1 MGEPDQELPMS
12 AVLEQAIAAQLP
24 SVSATQLVAGIQ
36 KVGRAVDA
44 HGAVLITKH
53 DQPAYVLMSV
63 ARYRELQRAAE
74 PDLGALG
81 GEFDAMLARMQT
93 QGEAMAGAFAMAPE
107 AVGQAAVKAAKP
119 ARVRVKKAA

>member
-1 MGEPDQELPMS
+1 MS
-12 AVLEQAIAAQLP
+12 AVLDKAIADQLP

-36 KVGRAVDA
+36 KVGRTVAA

-63 ARYRELQRAAE
+63 EHYRELQRAAE

-81 GEFDAMLARMQT
+81 GEFDAMLARMQS
-93 QGEAMAGAFAMAPE
+93 QGDALAGAFALS
-107 AVGQAAVKAAKP
+107 GDDIGRAALKAAKP
-119 ARVRVKKAA
+119 AKAPRRKVA

>member
-1 MGEPDQELPMS
+1 MS
-12 AVLEQAIAAQLP
+12 AVFEQALADQLP

-63 ARYRELQRAAE
+63 ERYRELQRAAE
-74 PDLGALG
+74 PDLGALS
-81 GEFDAMLARMQT
+81 GEFDAMFARMQG
-93 QGEAMAGAFAMAPE
+93 QGDELAQAFAMAPE
-107 AVGQAAVKAAKP
+107 GIGAAAVKAAKP
-119 ARVRVKKAA
+119 RRKAA

>member
-1 MGEPDQELPMS
+1 MS
-12 AVLEQAIAAQLP
+12 AVFETAPADQLP

-63 ARYRELQRAAE
+63 ERYRELQRAAE
-74 PDLGALG
+74 PDLGALA
-81 GEFDAMLARMQT
+81 GEFDAMFARMQG
-93 QGEAMAGAFAMAPE
+93 QGSAMADAFAMAPE
-107 AVGQAAVKAAKP
+107 AVGAAAAKAAKP
-119 ARVRVKKAA
+119 RRKAA

>member
-1 MGEPDQELPMS
+1 MSVILEP
-12 AVLEQAIAAQLP
+12 AIADQLP

-36 KVGRAVDA
+36 KVGRAVAA

-63 ARYRELQRAAE
+63 ERYRELQRAAE

-81 GEFDAMLARMQT
+81 GEFDAMLARMQG
-93 QGEAMAGAFAMAPE
+93 QGDALSDAFAMAPE
-107 AVGQAAVKAAKP
+107 AIGHAAARAAKRSRRKAA
-119 ARVRVKKAA
+119 

>member
-1 MGEPDQELPMS
+1 MS
-12 AVLEQAIAAQLP
+12 AVPEQALADQLP

-36 KVGRAVDA
+36 KVGRAVDT

-74 PDLGALG
+74 PDLGALS
-81 GEFDAMLARMQT
+81 GEFDAMFARMQG
-93 QGEAMAGAFAMAPE
+93 QADALADAFAMSPE
-107 AVGQAAVKAAKP
+107 SVGQAAVKAAKP
-119 ARVRVKKAA
+119 RRKAA

>member
-1 MGEPDQELPMS
+1 MA
-12 AVLEQAIAAQLP
+12 AVLETTLADQLP

-36 KVGRAVDA
+36 KVGRAVSA

-63 ARYRELQRAAE
+63 ERYRELQRAAE

-81 GEFDAMLARMQT
+81 GEFDAMLARMQE
-93 QGEAMAGAFAMAPE
+93 QGDALADAFAMAPE
-107 AVGQAAVKAAKP
+107 ALGQAAVKAAKP
-119 ARVRVKKAA
+119 ARSRVKKAA

>member
-1 MGEPDQELPMS
+1 LLEIAMS
-12 AVLEQAIAAQLP
+12 AVLEQAIADQLP

-36 KVGRAVDA
+36 KVGRTVAT

-63 ARYRELQRAAE
+63 ERYREMQRAAE

-81 GEFDAMLARMQT
+81 GEFDAMLARMQG
-93 QGEAMAGAFAMAPE
+93 QGDALAQAFAMAPE
-107 AVGQAAVKAAKP
+107 AIGTAAVKAVKP
-119 ARVRVKKAA
+119 RRKAA

>member
-1 MGEPDQELPMS
+1 MS
-12 AVLEQAIAAQLP
+12 AILEQGLAEQLP

-74 PDLGALG
+74 PDLGGLSA
-81 GEFDAMLARMQT
+81 EFDAMFERMQG
-93 QGEAMAGAFAMAPE
+93 QGDALKQAFAMAPD
-107 AVGQAAVKAAKP
+107 AVGQAAVKAAKQ
-119 ARVRVKKAA
+119 RRKAA

>member
-1 MGEPDQELPMS
+1 MSVVLDQAP
-12 AVLEQAIAAQLP
+12 ADQLP

-36 KVGRAVDA
+36 KVGRAVAA

-63 ARYRELQRAAE
+63 ERYRELQRAAE

-81 GEFDAMLARMQT
+81 GDGVSQMLEIMRK
-93 QGEAMAGAFAMAPE
+93 ELDVSMALTGTKDIKD
-107 AVGQAAVKAAKP
+107 VGRQILVP
-119 ARVRVKKAA
+119 